1 MKLRLRE
8 NSIRLRLLQTE
19 IAQLRERGS
28 VSEKISFAP
37 GQTFQYSIGISKNG
51 NEIKARFEN
60 GGVKIEIPKTLA
72 TEWIETERIGL
83 ESEQIVDDNLRLK
96 IVLEK
101 DFSCPERPLDP
112 DNANAFPNPKSS
124 CE

>member
-8 NSIRLRLLQTE
+8 NSVRLRLLQSE
-19 IAQLRERGS
+19 IAELRETGS

-37 GQTFQYSIGISKNG
+37 RQIFQYSIGISNGG

-60 GGVKIEIPKTLA
+60 GGVKIEIPKALA
-72 TEWIETERIGL
+72 TEWIETDQVGL
-83 ESEQIVDDNLRLK
+83 ESEQIVDENLRLK

-112 DNANAFPNPKSS
+112 DNADAFPNPKSS

>member
-8 NSIRLRLLQTE
+8 NSIRLRLLQSE
-19 IAQLRERGS
+19 IAQLRESGS

-37 GQTFQYSIGISKNG
+37 RQAFRYSIDISDGGNGIT
-51 NEIKARFEN
+51 ARFEN
-60 GGVKIEIPKTLA
+60 GDIKIDIPKALA
-72 TEWIETERIGL
+72 TEWIETDRIGL
-83 ESEQIVDDNLRLK
+83 ESEQIIDENLRLK

-112 DNANAFPNPKSS
+112 DNADAFPNPKSS

>member
-8 NSIRLRLLQTE
+8 NSIRLRLLQSE
-19 IAQLRERGS
+19 IRELRERGR

-37 GQTFQYSIGISKNG
+37 RNALNYSIDISDDG
-51 NEIKARFEN
+51 NEITAHFEN
-60 GGVKIEIPKTLA
+60 GDIRVEIPKNLA
-72 TEWIETERIGL
+72 NDWIDTEQIGL
-83 ESEQIVDDNLRLK
+83 ENEQFIDDNLRLK

-112 DNANAFPNPKSS
+112 DNADAFPNPSSS
-124 CE
+124 CQ